1 MLKQLYGISQDGNSS
16 ALHIATSLCCDGGDS
31 TEAQFGSIP
40 VAAAGCRNHSSASR
54 GSVLVDVC
62 LTPVAL
68 LGSHF
73 RFILGAIFVS
83 IFSGESQGFGV
94 QGHQVS
100 VFS

>member
-1 MLKQLYGISQDGNSS
+1 MF
-16 ALHIATSLCCDGGDS
+16 LCCDGGES
-31 TEAQFGSIP
+31 TEAQFGGIP
-40 VAAAGCRNHSSASR
+40 VAAAGCRNHLSSSR
-54 GSVLVDVC
+54 GSVRVDVC

-83 IFSGESQGFGV
+83 ICSGESQCFGI

-100 VFS
+100 IFSQSNFWVVGPFPEMLHPQMR